1 MDTPLQVAFKDM
13 ETSAFLE
20 GHIRERVA
28 KLERFHPRIVSCRVV
43 VEVPRR
49 APGSGKNPLAITIE
63 IEIPGK
69 KLIAKAEDEMRES
82 KGGDRTAVFNRA
94 FDAMQRQLEDN
105 AQQKGRQAR
114 AREATGETGVIA
126 RLFREQNYGFVE
138 IVGEPQLYFSRAV
151 VLDNFFDKLEVGAA
165 VRVTRA
171 AVEGP
176 MGPQAS
182 SIQRLGDHTHLY

>member
-13 ETSAFLE
+13 ETSDFLE
-20 GHIRERVA
+20 SHIRERVS
-28 KLERFHPRIVSCRVV
+28 KLERFHPHLISCRVV

-49 APGSGKNPLAITIE
+49 APGSGKNPLALSIE
-63 IEIPGK
+63 IEIPGR
-69 KLIAKAEDEMRES
+69 KLVAKAEDELRES

-126 RLFREQNYGFVE
+126 RLFPEQNYGFVE

-151 VLDNFFDKLEVGAA
+151 VNDGGFDKLEVGTA
-165 VRVTRA
+165 VRVIRA
-171 AVEGP
+171 TTEGP
-176 MGPQAS
+176 MGPQAAS
-182 SIQRLGDHTHLY
+182 VQRVGDHTHIL

>member
-49 APGSGKNPLAITIE
+49 APGSGKNPLALTIE

-69 KLIAKAEDEMRES
+69 KLVAKAEDEMRES

-114 AREATGETGVIA
+114 AREATGETGVVA

-151 VLDNFFDKLEVGAA
+151 VMDDFFDKLEVGAA

-171 AVEGP
+171 SVEGP
-176 MGPQAS
+176 MGPQAA
-182 SIQRLGDHTHLY
+182 SIQRLGDHTHLH